1 MRPHLR
7 TLTEGARNMHI
18 VQSVDLHAHSD
29 TQSLKHQTLTI
40 SNEQTRKYTSQQIIL
55 STGLS
60 KEINNSWVEVGAT
73 EDDFHRYQLDHS
85 LTCKVGDCTDI
96 AL

>member
-40 SNEQTRKYTSQQIIL
+40 SNEQTRKYTLQQIIL

-73 EDDFHRYQLDHS
+73 EDDFHRY
-85 LTCKVGDCTDI
+85 
-96 AL
+96 